1 MLQATAQEPLR
12 RNIFDVA
19 WQFAM
24 AHEVITMFIV
34 IAILYTLERMVQ
46 AAINR
51 HKPIV
56 QCNSHKEF
64 EEYEEDEIDETEE
77 DLHE

>member
-1 MLQATAQEPLR
+1 M
-12 RNIFDVA
+12 

-24 AHEVITMFIV
+24 AHQIITMFIV

-46 AAINR
+46 ATINR

-56 QCNSHKEF
+56 YFHK
-64 EEYEEDEIDETEE
+64 EYEEDEIDETEE

>member
-1 MLQATAQEPLR
+1 
-12 RNIFDVA
+12 
-19 WQFAM
+19 
-24 AHEVITMFIV
+24 MFIV

-51 HKPIV
+51 HKPTLYV
-56 QCNSHKEF
+56 QCSCHKEF
-64 EEYEEDEIDETEE
+64 EGYEEDEIDETEE

>member
-1 MLQATAQEPLR
+1 M
-12 RNIFDVA
+12 
-19 WQFAM
+19 WQFAI

-46 AAINR
+46 ATINR
-51 HKPIV
+51 HKPTLYV
-56 QCNSHKEF
+56 QCNCHKEF
-64 EEYEEDEIDETEE
+64 EGYEEDEIDETEE

>member
-24 AHEVITMFIV
+24 AHEIITMFIV
-34 IAILYTLERMVQ
+34 IAIVYTLERMVQ
-46 AAINR
+46 ATINR

-56 QCNSHKEF
+56 QCPC
-64 EEYEEDEIDETEE
+64 YEEDEEENEE